1 MVSNRILWLVRARA
15 RQSDSELRN
24 SHTSKSTSR
33 WLYLNRAG
41 VRRHIAASDSEA
53 CFAAG
58 IGFKVIHMS
67 MLGPATSWRGAG
79 GAAGPPPDVSYPPPG
94 TTININPQYC
104 YNLKPAAGFG
114 IKAAG

>member
-33 WLYLNRAG
+33 GLYLNRAG

-58 IGFKVIHMS
+58 IGFKAIHVDALAGDVM
-67 MLGPATSWRGAG
+67 AG
-79 GAAGPPPDVSYPPPG
+79 GGGRGWSRAGRTSPASR
-94 TTININPQYC
+94 
-104 YNLKPAAGFG
+104 YNNLNKY
-114 IKAAG
+114 IM